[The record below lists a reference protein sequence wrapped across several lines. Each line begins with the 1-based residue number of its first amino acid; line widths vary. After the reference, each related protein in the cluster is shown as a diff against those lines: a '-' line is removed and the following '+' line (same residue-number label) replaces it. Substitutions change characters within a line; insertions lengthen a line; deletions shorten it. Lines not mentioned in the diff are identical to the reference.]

1 VVAQRSAFWDSSALV
16 PLFLNEPASRMANR
30 YLRRYT
36 PVVWWASPVE
46 ITSAIERSLRSAS
59 IDAGEARQ
67 AVTSLNR
74 LRTGWQ
80 EVSPDD
86 AVRDFAC
93 RAVEKYPLRAADALQ
108 LAAAMVWCQQ
118 RPAGRFFLCGD
129 KRLNEAA
136 KRAGFAVVEI

>member
-16 PLFLNEPASRMANR
+16 PLFLNEPASRIANR

-46 ITSAIERSLRSAS
+46 IASAIERSLRSGS
-59 IDAGEARQ
+59 IDPGEARQ

-86 AVRDFAC
+86 AVRDLAC

-108 LAAAMVWCQQ
+108 LAAAMLWCQQ
-118 RPAGRFFLCGD
+118 RPAGRAFLCSD
-129 KRLNEAA
+129 RRLSEAA
-136 KRAGFAVVEI
+136 KTAGFSIVEI